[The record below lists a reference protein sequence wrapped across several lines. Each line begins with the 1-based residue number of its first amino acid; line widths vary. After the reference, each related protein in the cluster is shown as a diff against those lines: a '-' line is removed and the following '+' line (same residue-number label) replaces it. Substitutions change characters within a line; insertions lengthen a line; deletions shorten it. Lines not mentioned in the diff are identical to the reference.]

1 MKKFIIAAAFILFAG
16 VAFGQTIQKGGSFG
30 LHVLTIDLDPDV
42 TMNQYLD
49 FFINKFIPE
58 MEKQFEGLKVI
69 IMKGDRG
76 EHINKI
82 GWVNYFESEKDRDRY
97 WPEIENSSEEGKAAM
112 EKLQP
117 MFDELEKLGTWS
129 REYSG
134 WVIQ

>member
-1 MKKFIIAAAFILFAG
+1 
-16 VAFGQTIQKGGSFG
+16 
-30 LHVLTIDLDPDV
+30 
-42 TMNQYLD
+42 
-49 FFINKFIPE
+49 
-58 MEKQFEGLKVI
+58 
-69 IMKGDRG
+69 MKGDRG

-134 WVIQ
+134 WVIQQGILKEFQAPGSRWGFFMC